1 MSAYVDARIA
11 REEFYRGE
19 ITAAELERREIDA
32 QVEAEL
38 EERVNEYIESG
49 EWMNEEE
56 FEDDGIDEF

>member
-49 EWMNEEE
+49 EWMDEEADDY
-56 FEDDGIDEF
+56 EDADE

>member
-19 ITAAELERREIDA
+19 ITAVELERREIDA
-32 QVEAEL
+32 RVEAEL

-49 EWMNEEE
+49 EWMDEEV

>member
-11 REEFYRGE
+11 REKFYHGE

-49 EWMNEEE
+49 EWMDEEE
-56 FEDDGIDEF
+56 LEDDGIDEF